1 MVHNHLFDKATKNA
15 KIKRL
20 NTLNPIVCRNN
31 ILGVLKQRKFI
42 FKESG
47 NLRHNKIEIIR

>member
-20 NTLNPIVCRNN
+20 DTLNPIVCRNN